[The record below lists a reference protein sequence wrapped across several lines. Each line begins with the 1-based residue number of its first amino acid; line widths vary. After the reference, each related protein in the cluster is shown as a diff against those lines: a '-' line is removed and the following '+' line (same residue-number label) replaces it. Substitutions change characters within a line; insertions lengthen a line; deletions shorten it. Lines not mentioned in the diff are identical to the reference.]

1 MKRKKGVGIWI
12 AAAGSLFLFL
22 SQWQN
27 LKKLEPVRKILD
39 LINEFA
45 VRLQSLMARDG
56 NGNMHAAENQDGKE
70 AQYRELLEL
79 MTEAKRVKSCQVYSK
94 FFYDIAPQIQY
105 LLGLAGVW
113 GRDDLSP
120 AEKWATPEVL
130 KNTMKNN
137 ILYRV
142 EAAVQKYNIR
152 IVDGRVVIPVS
163 EQLQDAQ
170 ADIKMSFEE
179 FSEKWTGAQIATFIR
194 QYKADVAEGQ
204 IWLRHKALVED
215 LGVVLEQ
222 MFDYDKEGEYDR
234 TKVADMAVQ
243 LTEILEKH
251 GVWTMYYHDS
261 RLFAQPKLRNGF
273 VRVSENQLQ
282 YPGLFVRDG
291 VEYRQLGIFSGTY
304 CEGGKADE

>member
-1 MKRKKGVGIWI
+1 MKRKKGVGLWI
-12 AAAGSLFLFL
+12 VVGFLFLFF

-39 LINEFA
+39 LINKFA
-45 VRLQSLMARDG
+45 VSLQSLMARDG
-56 NGNMHAAENQDGKE
+56 NGSMHAPENQGGKE
-70 AQYRELLEL
+70 AQYQELLEL
-79 MTEAKRVKSCQVYSK
+79 MAEAKRVKSCQVYSK
-94 FFYDIAPQIQY
+94 FFYDIALQIQY

-113 GRDDLSP
+113 GRDDLFP

-130 KNTMKNN
+130 KSAMKNN

-142 EAAVQKYNIR
+142 EAAVRKYNIR
-152 IVDGRVVIPVS
+152 IVDGRVIIPVS
-163 EQLQDAQ
+163 EQLQNAQ
-170 ADIKMSFEE
+170 SDIKMSFEE
-179 FSEKWTGAQIATFIR
+179 FSEKWTDAQIAAFIR
-194 QYKADVAEGQ
+194 QYKADVAGGQ
-204 IWLRHKALVED
+204 VWLRHKALVED
-215 LGVVLEQ
+215 LGVILEQ

-243 LTEILEKH
+243 LTEILEKY
-251 GVWTMYYHDS
+251 GVWAMYYHDS
-261 RLFAQPKLRNGF
+261 RLLAQPRLRNGF

-291 VEYRQLGIFSGTY
+291 VEYRQLGIFSGTH

>member
-12 AAAGSLFLFL
+12 AAAGSLFLVF
-22 SQWQN
+22 SQWQK

-39 LINEFA
+39 LINKFV
-45 VRLQSLMARDG
+45 VRLQSFMVRDE
-56 NGNMHAAENQDGKE
+56 NGSMHATENQKDKK
-70 AQYRELLEL
+70 AQYQELLEL

-94 FFYDIAPQIQY
+94 FFYDIALQIQY
-105 LLGLAGVW
+105 LLGIARVW
-113 GRDDLSP
+113 GRDALSP

-130 KNTMKNN
+130 KSTMKNS

-142 EAAVQKYNIR
+142 ETAVQKYDIR

-163 EQLQDAQ
+163 EQLQNAQ

-194 QYKADVAEGQ
+194 QYQADVAEGQ

-251 GVWTMYYHDS
+251 GVWAMYYHDS
-261 RLFAQPKLRNGF
+261 RLLAQPKLRNGF
-273 VRVSENQLQ
+273 VRISENQLQ

-291 VEYRQLGIFSGTY
+291 AEYRQLGAFSGTHY
-304 CEGGKADE
+304 EGGKADE